1 MGEEALQEE
10 RGLKAFRRRKV
21 LTVME
26 LLELFGCSLRTVQR
40 RLKVWQAR
48 TSYNHNGRYY
58 TLPDIPVFDA
68 YGLWHYREISFSKH
82 GNLKKT
88 VISLVNDS
96 SHGLNAAEIGD
107 ILRVNPQSFL
117 SHFQNEPGLYREKV
131 GGRFIWLA
139 GDAGTRKKQ
148 KQGRSEL
155 ERQKRIALP
164 SDREAVMILVDL
176 LHHPETGVKEIAR
189 RLKRQGV
196 ELTSEIIHDFLAHHD
211 LLKKTTD
218 PGSSVV

>member
-1 MGEEALQEE
+1 MIDDTAVINSIKKKRVFL
-10 RGLKAFRRRKV
+10 V
-21 LTVME
+21 TE
-26 LLELFGCSLRTVQR
+26 LAEWLRCSLPTCRR
-40 RLKVWQAR
+40 RLKQWQAR

-68 YGLWHYREISFSKH
+68 YGIWHYRDLSFSKH

-88 VISLVNDS
+88 VACLVHDS
-96 SHGLNAAEIGD
+96 AHGLSAAEIGE
-107 ILRVNPQSFL
+107 ILRVNSQSFL

-131 GGRFIWLA
+131 GGRFIWFA
-139 GDAGTRKKQ
+139 ADAGIRKKQ
-148 KQGRSEL
+148 KQARSEL
-155 ERQKRIALP
+155 ERQERIAMP

-176 LHHPETGVKEIAR
+176 LHHPRAVVREIAR
-189 RLKRQGV
+189 RVKRKGV
-196 ELTSEIIHDFLAHHD
+196 ALRPEIIHDFLAHHD